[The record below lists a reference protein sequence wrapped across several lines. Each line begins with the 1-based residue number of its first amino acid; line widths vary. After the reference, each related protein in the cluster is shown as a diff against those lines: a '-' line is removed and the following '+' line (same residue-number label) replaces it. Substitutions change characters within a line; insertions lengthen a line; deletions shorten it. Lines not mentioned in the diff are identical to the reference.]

1 MCCDKPCIVAVW
13 IDGKYVNQCIN
24 CGKVVG

>member
-13 IDGKYVNQCIN
+13 VDGKYVNKCIN
-24 CGKVVG
+24 CQAVVG

>member
-24 CGKVVG
+24 CQKVVG

>member
-13 IDGKYVNQCIN
+13 IDGVYVNKCIN